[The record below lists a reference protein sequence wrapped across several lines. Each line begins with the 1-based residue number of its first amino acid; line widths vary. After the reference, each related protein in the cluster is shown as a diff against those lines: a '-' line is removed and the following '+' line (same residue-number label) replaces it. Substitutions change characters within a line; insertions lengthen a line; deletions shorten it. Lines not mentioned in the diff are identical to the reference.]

1 MEKLKFFAIIFND
14 KNYLVGEFHFQLYVK
29 RKDLWGRIDGMT
41 KRPTNKTELAKW
53 KKQDVPIMS
62 WVVSSVEPHIVLNIR
77 QYKIVVDVWE
87 YLKRIYNQDIVTRR
101 FQLEFE
107 IAQYTQRN
115 KSIQDYYSGLLIYR
129 HNILHWN
136 MLM

>member
-41 KRPTNKTELAKW
+41 KRPTDKTELAKW

-62 WVVSSVEPHIVLNIR
+62 WIVSSVEPHIVLNIR
-77 QYKIVVDVWE
+77 RYKIVADVWE
-87 YLKRIYNQDIVTRR
+87 CLKRIYNQDIVTRR

-115 KSIQDYYSGLLIYR
+115 KSIQDYYSGLLIYK

>member
-14 KNYLVGEFHFQLYVK
+14 KNYLVGKFHFQLYVK

-53 KKQDVPIMS
+53 KKHDVPIMS

-77 QYKIVVDVWE
+77 QYKIVADVWK

-115 KSIQDYYSGLLIYR
+115 KSIQDYYSGLLIYK